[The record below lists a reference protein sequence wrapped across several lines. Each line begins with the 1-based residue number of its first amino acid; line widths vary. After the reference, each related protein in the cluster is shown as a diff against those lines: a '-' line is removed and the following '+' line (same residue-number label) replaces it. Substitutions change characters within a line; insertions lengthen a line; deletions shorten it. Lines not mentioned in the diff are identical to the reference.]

1 MCCELGSPSSTKNQ
15 YPELMKQ
22 QYELFIA
29 GAWGL
34 HFSSYLMQSMPF
46 LQFLSL
52 ILAITASTL
61 TIIKS
66 NKRK

>member
-1 MCCELGSPSSTKNQ
+1 
-15 YPELMKQ
+15 MKQ